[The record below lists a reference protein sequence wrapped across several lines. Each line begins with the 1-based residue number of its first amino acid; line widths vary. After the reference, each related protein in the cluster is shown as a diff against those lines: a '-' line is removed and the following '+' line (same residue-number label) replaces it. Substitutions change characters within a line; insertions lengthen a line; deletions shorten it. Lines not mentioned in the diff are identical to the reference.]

1 MTKYVIKNPKAEV
14 GSVDL
19 RDHMRSLTFTRT
31 ASEVDATAFGNG
43 SMERLPGLYD
53 GTVDIEWHQDFDTS
67 EVYDQLKDLLA
78 TKVTLTVDPTPSNTQ
93 DEAEVE
99 VLVSELPLFGGAVG
113 ELSTFST
120 SWPFSDT
127 VTFTLPPPLPLYT
140 STLRVGEYATDRSG
154 FGRSTQDFNAGGL
167 THQYIDD
174 ALAAGERSRIIWLYM
189 DVSNN
194 ALYMRVNRRQD
205 FRGKWLAVYDRTA
218 AGWDYTELGFS
229 SGTGAE
235 SLTIDLA
242 SHATWSSNAWED
254 GDYNPVGIFDRDPRG
269 STLTIAPVELDVIT
283 MQVGNAAN
291 DLGFW
296 HGNAGYGGLH
306 PDRDVHVPDDGFTN
320 TPAAGPSISRFFWDD
335 SAGEMVLRMDS
346 SADAQQLDKL
356 WMTYRSGTSAGST
369 LVKTQLT
376 RSGQEFDFSPA
387 LTTQPTWISG
397 QTYRPEIKF
406 YDQDPDTASFTTSPV
421 TP

>member
-1 MTKYVIKNPKAEV
+1 MTKTVIKDPSVKV
-14 GSVDL
+14 GGVDL
-19 RDHMRSLTFTRT
+19 RDHVSSITFTRT
-31 ASEVDATAFGNG
+31 VNDVDSTAFG
-43 SMERLPGLYD
+43 SEATERLAGLYD
-53 GTVDIEWHQDFDTS
+53 GSVDIEWHQNFDAS
-67 EVYDQLKDLLA
+67 ETYDQLKDTLA
-78 TKVTLTVDPTPSNTQ
+78 TTVTLEVDPTPSNQ
-93 DEAEVE
+93 QEEAEVA
-99 VLVSELPLFGGAVG
+99 VLVTELPLFDGSVG

-120 SWPFSDT
+120 SWPFTDV
-127 VTFTLPPPLPLYT
+127 VTFTLPPPTALWS
-140 STLRVGEYATDRSG
+140 STLHVGEYATDRSG
-154 FGRSTQDFNAGGL
+154 FGRSTAEFNAGNL

-218 AGWDYTELGFS
+218 AGWNYMELGFS

-235 SLTIDLA
+235 SLTVDLA

-254 GDYNPVGIFDRDPRG
+254 DDYNPIGLFERDPRG
-269 STLTIAPVELDVIT
+269 STLTVAPVELDVIT

-306 PDRDVHVPDDGFTN
+306 PDREVHVPDEGFTN
-320 TPAAGPSISRFFWDD
+320 TPEPGPAISRFFWDD
-335 SAGEMVLRMDS
+335 SADTMVLRMDS
-346 SADAQQLDKL
+346 TADAQKLDGL
-356 WMTYRSGTSAGST
+356 WITYRSGTSAGST
-369 LVKTQLT
+369 LVKAQLE
-376 RSGQEFDFSPA
+376 RNGQEFNFTPA
-387 LTTQPTWISG
+387 LDTQPTWISG

-406 YDQDPDTASFTTSPV
+406 YDQDPDAASFTTTPV
-421 TP
+421 AP